1 MRTRVHTLAPLL
13 LLALAMLALGGCGS
27 RAKRWLVFD
36 KGPMTEPVA
45 VDVDSFRGPVRI
57 VADPDIP
64 NVVIRARLRA
74 FNDVRDDRGNVVYPY
89 GDEQT
94 LDLIDVVA
102 EVDSQDG
109 RHVLR
114 VNTST
119 RFAYPDDQWVG
130 LWINVPRVDGV
141 RVRTRDGNVD
151 LVNIRGAVTVVADNG
166 DVIVRTEKPIV
177 QPVDISAVNGSIE
190 YRVRE
195 DSAGVIDVEA
205 VNGGADFRGYKGR
218 ANIRQRG
225 PSQYV
230 ATLGEGDNP
239 VSLRASNGNIR
250 VVITDNPV
258 PVGYFKTHT
267 FMFTKKP

>member
-1 MRTRVHTLAPLL
+1 MRRRPANLAPLL
-13 LLALAMLALGGCGS
+13 LLMLAVVVPGGCGS

-57 VADPDIP
+57 VADPSIP

-74 FNDVRDDRGNVVYPY
+74 FNDVRDERGNVVYPY
-89 GDEQT
+89 GDQQT
-94 LDLIDVVA
+94 LDLIDVVS
-102 EVDSQDG
+102 ELESQEG
-109 RHVLR
+109 RHILR
-114 VNTST
+114 VSTST

-166 DVIVRTEKPIV
+166 DVIVRTEKAIV
-177 QPVDISAVNGSIE
+177 QPVDINAVNGSIE

-205 VNGGADFRGYKGR
+205 VNGRADFRGYKGL
-218 ANIRQRG
+218 AKIRQRG

-230 ATLGEGDNP
+230 ATLGDGGNP